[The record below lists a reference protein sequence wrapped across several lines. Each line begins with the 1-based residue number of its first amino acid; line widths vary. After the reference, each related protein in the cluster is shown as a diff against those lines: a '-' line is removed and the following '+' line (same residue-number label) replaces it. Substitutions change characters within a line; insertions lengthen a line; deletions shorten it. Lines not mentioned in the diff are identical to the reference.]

1 MTTRGRAGLG
11 RLVFG
16 SVAGEVPHRSTGP
29 LLVVRNK
36 DHLA

>member
-29 LLVVRNK
+29 LFVVRVK